1 MSILN
6 HFGKVKTTYVPYTSK
21 YPGNKV
27 YHVVQAVEDGKQ
39 IPSTLSYCVVD
50 DYKQRI
56 HLPVDEETFK
66 EYHRLIFTASDGLFE
81 RSKRTFILQ
90 DFADIIK
97 RITDNF
103 TSSIWKTLNTS
114 PLLTIHEL
122 LWLKVD
128 DVSGH
133 VGHLEKMLISVIE
146 ENKLLQRKID
156 VLEKSLAKGRLEKML
171 LQVNEENKLLLSRI
185 EILERKE
192 ILYELD

>member
-21 YPGNKV
+21 YPGNKI
-27 YHVVQAVEDGKQ
+27 YHPNQAVENGQ
-39 IPSTLSYCVVD
+39 IIPSTATYCTVND
-50 DYKQRI
+50 NKQKI
-56 HLPVDEETFK
+56 NVPLDEEMYKEFK
-66 EYHRLIFTASDGLFE
+66 KQILTASDGLGHQS
-81 RSKRTFILQ
+81 RRTFILQ

-97 RITDNF
+97 IITDNF
-103 TSSIWKTLNTS
+103 TSPIWKILNTS
-114 PLLTIHEL
+114 PLLTISEL

-128 DVSGH
+128 DVDGRMD
-133 VGHLEKMLISVIE
+133 HLEKMLIPVIE

-171 LQVNEENKLLLSRI
+171 LQVIKENQLLQCRL
-185 EILERKE
+185 EALERKE